1 MGLTLQIF
9 VNKLMSLLLNMLSR
23 FVIAILSKSK
33 CLLILWLQSPS
44 ALILEPKQMKSDSVS
59 TFCPFVWHEMM
70 GLDVMII
77 VLGILSFKPAFS
89 HSSFTFIKRLF
100 SPSSLSAFK
109 VVSSVYV
116 RLLIFLPA
124 IKS

>member
-1 MGLTLQIF
+1 
-9 VNKLMSLLLNMLSR
+9 
-23 FVIAILSKSK
+23 
-33 CLLILWLQSPS
+33 
-44 ALILEPKQMKSDSVS
+44 MKSDSVS
-59 TFCPFVWHEMM
+59 TFFPFVCHEMM

-77 VLGILSFKPAFS
+77 VLGMLSFKPAFS

-109 VVSSVYV
+109 VVSSAYL

-124 IKS
+124 IKSLPGVKSHIKV